1 MHSELRLMLQFA
13 QSPSNVNLSLEANT
27 YNSLHNLA
35 KIRQKCL
42 PRNIPE
48 AYHRWQD
55 LRRLCKT
62 GRGDANP
69 CS

>member
-1 MHSELRLMLQFA
+1 MLQFA

-48 AYHRWQD
+48 GLSQVARSPTP
-55 LRRLCKT
+55 CKT